1 MSKLMM
7 RNITFLCRVVGTWY
21 SSYTVHTKLQ
31 LYLIMHNVW
40 PQYGTFIQLS
50 NETLPIHTQLY
61 TLKYK

>member
-1 MSKLMM
+1 
-7 RNITFLCRVVGTWY
+7 LCRVVGTWY